1 MKHFHLYFKR
11 ATIVCLGIIMML
23 GVARGQ
29 TDADGIMMNKNNF
42 CTGLQYSYS
51 SWDHYWEGK
60 LKRTNL
66 NLGTVSTQM
75 VGWMG
80 NYGITNKLNVLFS
93 VPYVWTKS
101 SAGTL
106 HGMDGMQDLSLALKY
121 KLLETKMGKGKF
133 SLMALGGYS
142 FPVSDYVP
150 DYQPLSIGLGSKNIT
165 IRVTGDYEINKM
177 FVTGTAAYVQRSNIT
192 IDRDHYYTDEM
203 HYTNEV
209 EMPDAATFQLR
220 LGYRGSL
227 IGAEAFVNNWT
238 TLGGF
243 DITRNNMPFPSN
255 RMNSTVVGLNF
266 KCNPR
271 ALPGMSL
278 LAGGGYTVAGRN
290 VGQSLSV
297 NGGLFYVFDFNRKTK
312 TTN

>member
-1 MKHFHLYFKR
+1 
-11 ATIVCLGIIMML
+11 
-23 GVARGQ
+23 
-29 TDADGIMMNKNNF
+29 
-42 CTGLQYSYS
+42 
-51 SWDHYWEGK
+51 
-60 LKRTNL
+60 
-66 NLGTVSTQM
+66 
-75 VGWMG
+75 
-80 NYGITNKLNVLFS
+80 
-93 VPYVWTKS
+93 
-101 SAGTL
+101 
-106 HGMDGMQDLSLALKY
+106 
-121 KLLETKMGKGKF
+121 
-133 SLMALGGYS
+133 
-142 FPVSDYVP
+142 
-150 DYQPLSIGLGSKNIT
+150 
-165 IRVTGDYEINKM
+165 
-177 FVTGTAAYVQRSNIT
+177 
-192 IDRDHYYTDEM
+192 M

-209 EMPDAATFQLR
+209 EMPDAASFQLR

-227 IGAEAFVNNWT
+227 IGAEAVVNNWT